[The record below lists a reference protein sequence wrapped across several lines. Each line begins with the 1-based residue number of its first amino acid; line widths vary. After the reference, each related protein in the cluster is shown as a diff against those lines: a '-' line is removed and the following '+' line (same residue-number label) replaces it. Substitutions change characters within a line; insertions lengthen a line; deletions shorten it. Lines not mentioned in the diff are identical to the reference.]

1 MNGGAQR
8 LDVERFFEEAFN
20 ERIGFFPQK
29 LTLFGR
35 SERQDELNDCS
46 ESGEIGYANL
56 ARRHLQAVDAFDHAR
71 LTPAQRVNCELF
83 RRECK
88 EILGRFDLRF
98 QRYALDQKFGLHAE
112 FPAFMINMHRIAD
125 EADALNYIARL
136 RAFATACE
144 QLIGSIALRQDRGV
158 VLPGFLIEQIIGDC
172 DRMRTDLRKPSGGML
187 AADFLRKIEAASAV
201 PTATRASLLEQC
213 RNALRDQVEPAYRR
227 LSAFMQTQLADA
239 PAQGGLC
246 ALPDGEA
253 YYRACLSWETSTDVD
268 PQQIYELGLQEVA
281 RLHDEIRR
289 LMPKVGFAGDLHAF
303 FDFTRAHPGFYYP
316 QTPDG
321 RQRYLADLNE
331 VIERARQ
338 RLPDLF
344 HVLPNDPL
352 QVRPVEPHREPTAG
366 MAFYHGPAADGS
378 RPGTFYINLYD
389 LQQLPSFTMEALAFH
404 EALPGHHMQFAVAND
419 LEALPSFRRYAHCNA
434 YVEGW
439 ALYAERLAHEAG
451 LYADAYGEYGRL
463 TMELKR
469 ACRLVVDPALHARGW
484 TRDQAVEYLYENL
497 PASRA
502 QCVAEIDRYLVMP
515 GQATTYTLG
524 LLDILRLRDQSSE
537 ALGDRFDQRAFH
549 DALLGFGPLP
559 LDTLADQIAD
569 WTQARR

>member
-1 MNGGAQR
+1 MNGGAGQ
-8 LDVERFFEEAFN
+8 LDVERFLEEAFN
-20 ERIGFFPQK
+20 ERIGYFPQT

-35 SERQDELNDCS
+35 SDRQDELDAYS
-46 ESGEIGYANL
+46 EAGEVGYANL
-56 ARRHLQAVDAFDHAR
+56 ARRHLQAVDAFDQAS
-71 LTPAQRVNCELF
+71 LTPAQRLDCQLF
-83 RRECK
+83 RRDCQ
-88 EILGRFDLRF
+88 EILERFELRF

-112 FPAFMINMHRIAD
+112 FPAFMINMHRITHED
-125 EADALNYIARL
+125 DALNYVARL
-136 RAFATACE
+136 RAFAQACD
-144 QLIGSIALRQDRGV
+144 QLIDSITARQDRGV
-158 VLPGFLIEQIIGDC
+158 VLPAFLIEQVIGDC
-172 DRMRTDLRKPSGGML
+172 GRVMADLREPNGGML
-187 AADFLRKIEAASAV
+187 ANDFLRKLEAAAAV
-201 PTATRASLLEQC
+201 PVSTRAALLERC
-213 RNALRDQVEPAYRR
+213 RHALREQVEPAYGR

-246 ALPDGEA
+246 TLPDGEA
-253 YYRACLSWETSTDVD
+253 YYRACLRWETSTDAD
-268 PQQIYELGLQEVA
+268 PQQIYELGLREVA
-281 RLHDEIRR
+281 RLHDEIRE
-289 LMPKVGFAGDLHAF
+289 LLPTVGFAGDLHGF
-303 FDFTRAHPGFYYP
+303 FDFTRSHPGFYYA
-316 QTPDG
+316 QTAEG
-321 RQRYLADLNE
+321 RQRYLQDLDE
-331 VIERARQ
+331 VIDRVRQ

-344 HVLPNDPL
+344 HVLPSDPL

-404 EALPGHHMQFAVAND
+404 EALPGHHMQFAIANE
-419 LEALPSFRRYAHCNA
+419 LEALPSFRRYAHYNA

-439 ALYAERLAHEAG
+439 GLYAERMAHEAG

-484 TRDQAVEYLYENL
+484 TRDQAVEYLYQNL

-524 LLDILRLRDQSSE
+524 LHDILQLREQARE
-537 ALGDRFDQRAFH
+537 ALGDRFDQRVFH

-559 LDTLADQIAD
+559 LDTLAEQMAT
-569 WTQARR
+569 WTQSHP